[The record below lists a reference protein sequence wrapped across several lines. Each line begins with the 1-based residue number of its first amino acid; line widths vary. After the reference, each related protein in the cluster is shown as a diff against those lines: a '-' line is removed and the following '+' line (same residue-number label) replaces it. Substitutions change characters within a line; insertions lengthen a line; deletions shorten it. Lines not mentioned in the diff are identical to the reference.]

1 MVEQQKVTMKET
13 SKPAVA
19 TKPVIH
25 VPAKHIHTPHVQ
37 STFEFERGELLS
49 NLTLLEDHAQEFQCP
64 YCMEKHLSKV
74 IGYAEEIAE
83 GREGDEK
90 TMEALADDMRTAR
103 REIAKFKGK
112 ETPDSKYQ
120 PYVESFR
127 KWRRKLQGVAEHNH
141 ESANISVGK

>member
-1 MVEQQKVTMKET
+1 VKEIT
-13 SKPAVA
+13 KSEISA
-19 TKPVIH
+19 KPVKY
-25 VPAKHIHTPHVQ
+25 VPAKHIHAAHVQ
-37 STFEFERGELLS
+37 ATFEFERGELLS

-103 REIAKFKGK
+103 SEIVKFKGK

-120 PYVESFR
+120 SYVETFR
-127 KWRRKLQGVAEHNH
+127 KWRRKLQGVEEHSH

>member
-1 MVEQQKVTMKET
+1 MIEEQKVTVKET
-13 SKPAVA
+13 SKVVAAAKPA
-19 TKPVIH
+19 KY
-25 VPAKHIHTPHVQ
+25 VPAKHIHVANVQ
-37 STFEFERGELLS
+37 LTFEFERGELLS

-103 REIAKFKGK
+103 SEIVKFKEK

-120 PYVESFR
+120 PYVEAFR
-127 KWRRKLQGVAEHNH
+127 KWRRKLQGVAEHSH